1 MDTNSCIIRG
11 GTVVCADRVLPD
23 CDVVVIDGR
32 IAAIEPVGASDFDAQ
47 PDATMGVL
55 PVVDARGAYVV
66 PGLIDIHSDYVEN
79 VASPR
84 PSVVMDLSTSLYK
97 ADRELVSHGVT
108 TIFHSLSVYGAHVF
122 DHKPIRDFG
131 NVSALIDR
139 VAALRAGEE
148 RDHLI
153 RHRLHM
159 RVELDSVDLYDD
171 IESFLRSGKVDL
183 VSFMDHTPGQGQYRD
198 LLVFGDTLKGYRDV
212 SDEDVRD
219 IVRQQQESQKLT
231 YAQITALAAVAR
243 ERGVSIAS
251 HDDDSED
258 KLAFMDG
265 LEATISEFPISLDIA
280 RAARARGMHTIAG
293 APNVMLGHSHSGNL
307 SAREAVQA
315 GAIDVLCS
323 DYYPAALLD
332 AVFTLRDQCGLDIA
346 KAFALVTINPAKAAG
361 IADEV
366 GSIAVGKR
374 ADVLLVREISCGEGE
389 GSGEHPG
396 ARPDGRTARTM
407 PVVTRAFVG
416 GRSVFR
422 SHYPDQPRGYG
433 RDTEQLVSLDQLTR
447 PSGQGGVAWRS
458 SKSTAC
464 PNLPA
469 PSREAGSVQG
479 CQTSTRHRTG
489 QFVGITGR
497 SGSGKSTILRCI
509 WRTNLPERGRI
520 LYDSQRFGM
529 LDLAQATQR
538 QMLYLRAYEL
548 GYVSQFLNALPRQTA
563 YDIVLKSAL
572 EAYGADERSR
582 AEEETERMLRHFD
595 LDEGLWELYPRTF
608 SGGEKL
614 RLNIAAAM
622 IKRPRLLLLDEPT
635 ASLDNASKLKV
646 RSLIEQ
652 LKAEGTTM
660 LGIFHDLEFMEGL
673 CDHEFNMQE
682 GMMA

>member
-389 GSGEHPG
+389 GSGKHPG
-396 ARPDGRTARTM
+396 ARPDSRVTRTM

-433 RDTEQLVSLDQLTR
+433 RDTEQLVSLDQLSR
-447 PSGQGGVAWRS
+447 P
-458 SKSTAC
+458 
-464 PNLPA
+464 
-469 PSREAGSVQG
+469 
-479 CQTSTRHRTG
+479 
-489 QFVGITGR
+489 
-497 SGSGKSTILRCI
+497 
-509 WRTNLPERGRI
+509 
-520 LYDSQRFGM
+520 
-529 LDLAQATQR
+529 LA
-538 QMLYLRAYEL
+538 
-548 GYVSQFLNALPRQTA
+548 
-563 YDIVLKSAL
+563 
-572 EAYGADERSR
+572 
-582 AEEETERMLRHFD
+582 
-595 LDEGLWELYPRTF
+595 
-608 SGGEKL
+608 
-614 RLNIAAAM
+614 
-622 IKRPRLLLLDEPT
+622 
-635 ASLDNASKLKV
+635 
-646 RSLIEQ
+646 
-652 LKAEGTTM
+652 KAV
-660 LGIFHDLEFMEGL
+660 
-673 CDHEFNMQE
+673 
-682 GMMA
+682 

>member
-396 ARPDGRTARTM
+396 ARPDGHTARTM

-422 SHYPDQPRGYG
+422 SHYPDQPLGYG

-447 PSGQGGVAWRS
+447 P
-458 SKSTAC
+458 
-464 PNLPA
+464 
-469 PSREAGSVQG
+469 
-479 CQTSTRHRTG
+479 
-489 QFVGITGR
+489 
-497 SGSGKSTILRCI
+497 
-509 WRTNLPERGRI
+509 
-520 LYDSQRFGM
+520 
-529 LDLAQATQR
+529 LA
-538 QMLYLRAYEL
+538 
-548 GYVSQFLNALPRQTA
+548 
-563 YDIVLKSAL
+563 
-572 EAYGADERSR
+572 
-582 AEEETERMLRHFD
+582 
-595 LDEGLWELYPRTF
+595 
-608 SGGEKL
+608 
-614 RLNIAAAM
+614 
-622 IKRPRLLLLDEPT
+622 
-635 ASLDNASKLKV
+635 
-646 RSLIEQ
+646 
-652 LKAEGTTM
+652 KAV
-660 LGIFHDLEFMEGL
+660 
-673 CDHEFNMQE
+673 
-682 GMMA
+682 

>member
-1 MDTNSCIIRG
+1 MNDNSCIIRG

-23 CDVVVIDGR
+23 HDVVVVDGR
-32 IAAIEPVGASDFDAQ
+32 IAAIEPAGASDFDAQ

-55 PVVDARGAYVV
+55 PVVDARGAYVA

-396 ARPDGRTARTM
+396 ARPDGRVARTM

-422 SHYPDQPRGYG
+422 SHYPDQPLGYG

-447 PSGQGGVAWRS
+447 P
-458 SKSTAC
+458 
-464 PNLPA
+464 
-469 PSREAGSVQG
+469 
-479 CQTSTRHRTG
+479 
-489 QFVGITGR
+489 
-497 SGSGKSTILRCI
+497 
-509 WRTNLPERGRI
+509 
-520 LYDSQRFGM
+520 
-529 LDLAQATQR
+529 LA
-538 QMLYLRAYEL
+538 
-548 GYVSQFLNALPRQTA
+548 
-563 YDIVLKSAL
+563 
-572 EAYGADERSR
+572 
-582 AEEETERMLRHFD
+582 
-595 LDEGLWELYPRTF
+595 
-608 SGGEKL
+608 
-614 RLNIAAAM
+614 
-622 IKRPRLLLLDEPT
+622 
-635 ASLDNASKLKV
+635 
-646 RSLIEQ
+646 
-652 LKAEGTTM
+652 KAV
-660 LGIFHDLEFMEGL
+660 
-673 CDHEFNMQE
+673 
-682 GMMA
+682 

>member
-231 YAQITALAAVAR
+231 YAQITALASVAR

-374 ADVLLVREISCGEGE
+374 ADVLLVREISCGEG
-389 GSGEHPG
+389 SGEHPVAG
-396 ARPDGRTARTM
+396 PDSRVARTM

-433 RDTEQLVSLDQLTR
+433 RDTEQLVSLDQL
-447 PSGQGGVAWRS
+447 S
-458 SKSTAC
+458 
-464 PNLPA
+464 
-469 PSREAGSVQG
+469 
-479 CQTSTRHRTG
+479 
-489 QFVGITGR
+489 
-497 SGSGKSTILRCI
+497 
-509 WRTNLPERGRI
+509 
-520 LYDSQRFGM
+520 
-529 LDLAQATQR
+529 
-538 QMLYLRAYEL
+538 
-548 GYVSQFLNALPRQTA
+548 
-563 YDIVLKSAL
+563 
-572 EAYGADERSR
+572 
-582 AEEETERMLRHFD
+582 
-595 LDEGLWELYPRTF
+595 
-608 SGGEKL
+608 
-614 RLNIAAAM
+614 
-622 IKRPRLLLLDEPT
+622 RPR
-635 ASLDNASKLKV
+635 A
-646 RSLIEQ
+646 
-652 LKAEGTTM
+652 KAV
-660 LGIFHDLEFMEGL
+660 
-673 CDHEFNMQE
+673 
-682 GMMA
+682 

>member
-1 MDTNSCIIRG
+1 MDNNSCIIRG
-11 GTVVCADRVLPD
+11 GTVVCADRVLPE

-32 IAAIEPVGASDFDAQ
+32 IAAIEPAGADFDAQ
-47 PDATMGVL
+47 PDATVGVL

-108 TIFHSLSVYGAHVF
+108 TIFHSLSVYGAHIF

-131 NVSALIDR
+131 NVSALIEH
-139 VAALRAGEE
+139 VADLRGGEE

-171 IESFLRSGKVDL
+171 IEQFLRSGKVDL

-198 LLVFGDTLKGYRDV
+198 LLVFGETLKGYRDV

-219 IVRQQQESQKLT
+219 IVRQQQESEKLT

-332 AVFTLRDQCGLDIA
+332 AVFTLRDACGLDIA
-346 KAFALVTINPAKAAG
+346 RAFALVTINPAKAAG

-374 ADVLLVREISCGEGE
+374 ADVLLVREISCGD
-389 GSGEHPG
+389 G
-396 ARPDGRTARTM
+396 ARRTM

-416 GRSVFR
+416 GHSVFR
-422 SHYPDQPRGYG
+422 SHYPDQPCGYG
-433 RDTEQLVSLDQLTR
+433 RD
-447 PSGQGGVAWRS
+447 
-458 SKSTAC
+458 
-464 PNLPA
+464 
-469 PSREAGSVQG
+469 
-479 CQTSTRHRTG
+479 
-489 QFVGITGR
+489 
-497 SGSGKSTILRCI
+497 
-509 WRTNLPERGRI
+509 
-520 LYDSQRFGM
+520 
-529 LDLAQATQR
+529 
-538 QMLYLRAYEL
+538 
-548 GYVSQFLNALPRQTA
+548 
-563 YDIVLKSAL
+563 
-572 EAYGADERSR
+572 
-582 AEEETERMLRHFD
+582 AEEVAYAD
-595 LDEGLWELYPRTF
+595 G
-608 SGGEKL
+608 
-614 RLNIAAAM
+614 AAQH
-622 IKRPRLLLLDEPT
+622 P
-635 ASLDNASKLKV
+635 V
-646 RSLIEQ
+646 EQ
-652 LKAEGTTM
+652 TLVEAV
-660 LGIFHDLEFMEGL
+660 
-673 CDHEFNMQE
+673 
-682 GMMA
+682 

>member
-374 ADVLLVREISCGEGE
+374 ADVLLVREISCGED
-389 GSGEHPG
+389 SGEHPVAG
-396 ARPDGRTARTM
+396 PDSRVARTM

-433 RDTEQLVSLDQLTR
+433 RDTEQLVSLDQLSR
-447 PSGQGGVAWRS
+447 P
-458 SKSTAC
+458 
-464 PNLPA
+464 
-469 PSREAGSVQG
+469 
-479 CQTSTRHRTG
+479 
-489 QFVGITGR
+489 
-497 SGSGKSTILRCI
+497 
-509 WRTNLPERGRI
+509 
-520 LYDSQRFGM
+520 
-529 LDLAQATQR
+529 LA
-538 QMLYLRAYEL
+538 
-548 GYVSQFLNALPRQTA
+548 
-563 YDIVLKSAL
+563 
-572 EAYGADERSR
+572 
-582 AEEETERMLRHFD
+582 
-595 LDEGLWELYPRTF
+595 
-608 SGGEKL
+608 
-614 RLNIAAAM
+614 
-622 IKRPRLLLLDEPT
+622 
-635 ASLDNASKLKV
+635 
-646 RSLIEQ
+646 
-652 LKAEGTTM
+652 KAV
-660 LGIFHDLEFMEGL
+660 
-673 CDHEFNMQE
+673 
-682 GMMA
+682 

>member
-231 YAQITALAAVAR
+231 YAQITALASVAR

-374 ADVLLVREISCGEGE
+374 ADVLLVREISCGEG
-389 GSGEHPG
+389 SGEHPVAG
-396 ARPDGRTARTM
+396 PDSRVARTM

-416 GRSVFR
+416 GRSCLLYTTP
-422 SHYPDQPRGYG
+422 SPR
-433 RDTEQLVSLDQLTR
+433 DCS
-447 PSGQGGVAWRS
+447 
-458 SKSTAC
+458 
-464 PNLPA
+464 
-469 PSREAGSVQG
+469 
-479 CQTSTRHRTG
+479 
-489 QFVGITGR
+489 
-497 SGSGKSTILRCI
+497 
-509 WRTNLPERGRI
+509 
-520 LYDSQRFGM
+520 
-529 LDLAQATQR
+529 
-538 QMLYLRAYEL
+538 
-548 GYVSQFLNALPRQTA
+548 
-563 YDIVLKSAL
+563 
-572 EAYGADERSR
+572 
-582 AEEETERMLRHFD
+582 
-595 LDEGLWELYPRTF
+595 
-608 SGGEKL
+608 
-614 RLNIAAAM
+614 
-622 IKRPRLLLLDEPT
+622 
-635 ASLDNASKLKV
+635 
-646 RSLIEQ
+646 
-652 LKAEGTTM
+652 
-660 LGIFHDLEFMEGL
+660 
-673 CDHEFNMQE
+673 
-682 GMMA
+682 

>member
-1 MDTNSCIIRG
+1 MDTDSCIIRG

-55 PVVDARGAYVV
+55 PVVDARGAYVA

-231 YAQITALAAVAR
+231 YAQITALASVAR

-307 SAREAVQA
+307 SAREAVAA

-374 ADVLLVREISCGEGE
+374 ADVLLVREISCGEG
-389 GSGEHPG
+389 SGEHPVAG
-396 ARPDGRTARTM
+396 PDSRVARTM

-447 PSGQGGVAWRS
+447 P
-458 SKSTAC
+458 
-464 PNLPA
+464 
-469 PSREAGSVQG
+469 
-479 CQTSTRHRTG
+479 
-489 QFVGITGR
+489 
-497 SGSGKSTILRCI
+497 
-509 WRTNLPERGRI
+509 
-520 LYDSQRFGM
+520 
-529 LDLAQATQR
+529 LA
-538 QMLYLRAYEL
+538 
-548 GYVSQFLNALPRQTA
+548 
-563 YDIVLKSAL
+563 
-572 EAYGADERSR
+572 
-582 AEEETERMLRHFD
+582 
-595 LDEGLWELYPRTF
+595 
-608 SGGEKL
+608 
-614 RLNIAAAM
+614 
-622 IKRPRLLLLDEPT
+622 
-635 ASLDNASKLKV
+635 
-646 RSLIEQ
+646 
-652 LKAEGTTM
+652 KAV
-660 LGIFHDLEFMEGL
+660 
-673 CDHEFNMQE
+673 
-682 GMMA
+682 

>member
-231 YAQITALAAVAR
+231 YAQITALASVAR

-280 RAARARGMHTIAG
+280 RAARARGMHTLAG

-374 ADVLLVREISCGEGE
+374 ADVLLVREISCGEG
-389 GSGEHPG
+389 SGEHPVAG
-396 ARPDGRTARTM
+396 PDSRVARTM

-433 RDTEQLVSLDQLTR
+433 RDTEQLVSLDQLSR
-447 PSGQGGVAWRS
+447 P
-458 SKSTAC
+458 
-464 PNLPA
+464 
-469 PSREAGSVQG
+469 
-479 CQTSTRHRTG
+479 
-489 QFVGITGR
+489 
-497 SGSGKSTILRCI
+497 
-509 WRTNLPERGRI
+509 
-520 LYDSQRFGM
+520 
-529 LDLAQATQR
+529 LA
-538 QMLYLRAYEL
+538 
-548 GYVSQFLNALPRQTA
+548 
-563 YDIVLKSAL
+563 
-572 EAYGADERSR
+572 
-582 AEEETERMLRHFD
+582 
-595 LDEGLWELYPRTF
+595 
-608 SGGEKL
+608 
-614 RLNIAAAM
+614 
-622 IKRPRLLLLDEPT
+622 
-635 ASLDNASKLKV
+635 
-646 RSLIEQ
+646 
-652 LKAEGTTM
+652 KAV
-660 LGIFHDLEFMEGL
+660 
-673 CDHEFNMQE
+673 
-682 GMMA
+682 

>member
-374 ADVLLVREISCGEGE
+374 ADVLLLREISCGAGE
-389 GSGEHPG
+389 GSGARVG
-396 ARPDGRTARTM
+396 APPDGRVARTM

-422 SHYPDQPRGYG
+422 SHYPDQPLGYG

-447 PSGQGGVAWRS
+447 P
-458 SKSTAC
+458 
-464 PNLPA
+464 
-469 PSREAGSVQG
+469 
-479 CQTSTRHRTG
+479 
-489 QFVGITGR
+489 
-497 SGSGKSTILRCI
+497 
-509 WRTNLPERGRI
+509 
-520 LYDSQRFGM
+520 
-529 LDLAQATQR
+529 LA
-538 QMLYLRAYEL
+538 
-548 GYVSQFLNALPRQTA
+548 
-563 YDIVLKSAL
+563 
-572 EAYGADERSR
+572 
-582 AEEETERMLRHFD
+582 
-595 LDEGLWELYPRTF
+595 
-608 SGGEKL
+608 
-614 RLNIAAAM
+614 
-622 IKRPRLLLLDEPT
+622 
-635 ASLDNASKLKV
+635 
-646 RSLIEQ
+646 
-652 LKAEGTTM
+652 KAV
-660 LGIFHDLEFMEGL
+660 
-673 CDHEFNMQE
+673 
-682 GMMA
+682 

>member
-374 ADVLLVREISCGEGE
+374 ADVLLVREISCGEG
-389 GSGEHPG
+389 SGEHPV
-396 ARPDGRTARTM
+396 ARPDGRVARTM

-433 RDTEQLVSLDQLTR
+433 RDTEQLVSLDQLSR
-447 PSGQGGVAWRS
+447 P
-458 SKSTAC
+458 
-464 PNLPA
+464 
-469 PSREAGSVQG
+469 
-479 CQTSTRHRTG
+479 
-489 QFVGITGR
+489 
-497 SGSGKSTILRCI
+497 
-509 WRTNLPERGRI
+509 
-520 LYDSQRFGM
+520 
-529 LDLAQATQR
+529 LA
-538 QMLYLRAYEL
+538 
-548 GYVSQFLNALPRQTA
+548 
-563 YDIVLKSAL
+563 
-572 EAYGADERSR
+572 
-582 AEEETERMLRHFD
+582 
-595 LDEGLWELYPRTF
+595 
-608 SGGEKL
+608 
-614 RLNIAAAM
+614 
-622 IKRPRLLLLDEPT
+622 
-635 ASLDNASKLKV
+635 
-646 RSLIEQ
+646 
-652 LKAEGTTM
+652 KAV
-660 LGIFHDLEFMEGL
+660 
-673 CDHEFNMQE
+673 
-682 GMMA
+682 

>member
-1 MDTNSCIIRG
+1 MDTDSCIIRG

-55 PVVDARGAYVV
+55 PVVDARGAYVA

-361 IADEV
+361 IADEWA
-366 GSIAVGKR
+366 SAPTCCWCARSPAAKAKAR
-374 ADVLLVREISCGEGE
+374 ASTR
-389 GSGEHPG
+389 
-396 ARPDGRTARTM
+396 AQGRTVASRARCPWSRARSWAAARCSARTI
-407 PVVTRAFVG
+407 PTS
-416 GRSVFR
+416 RSATGATPSSSSR
-422 SHYPDQPRGYG
+422 S
-433 RDTEQLVSLDQLTR
+433 
-447 PSGQGGVAWRS
+447 
-458 SKSTAC
+458 
-464 PNLPA
+464 
-469 PSREAGSVQG
+469 
-479 CQTSTRHRTG
+479 TS
-489 QFVGITGR
+489 
-497 SGSGKSTILRCI
+497 
-509 WRTNLPERGRI
+509 
-520 LYDSQRFGM
+520 
-529 LDLAQATQR
+529 
-538 QMLYLRAYEL
+538 
-548 GYVSQFLNALPRQTA
+548 
-563 YDIVLKSAL
+563 
-572 EAYGADERSR
+572 
-582 AEEETERMLRHFD
+582 
-595 LDEGLWELYPRTF
+595 
-608 SGGEKL
+608 
-614 RLNIAAAM
+614 
-622 IKRPRLLLLDEPT
+622 
-635 ASLDNASKLKV
+635 
-646 RSLIEQ
+646 
-652 LKAEGTTM
+652 
-660 LGIFHDLEFMEGL
+660 
-673 CDHEFNMQE
+673 
-682 GMMA
+682 

>member
-374 ADVLLVREISCGEGE
+374 ADVLLVREISCGEG
-389 GSGEHPG
+389 SGEHPVAG
-396 ARPDGRTARTM
+396 PDSRVARTM

-433 RDTEQLVSLDQLTR
+433 RDTEQLVSLDQLSR
-447 PSGQGGVAWRS
+447 P
-458 SKSTAC
+458 
-464 PNLPA
+464 
-469 PSREAGSVQG
+469 
-479 CQTSTRHRTG
+479 
-489 QFVGITGR
+489 
-497 SGSGKSTILRCI
+497 
-509 WRTNLPERGRI
+509 
-520 LYDSQRFGM
+520 
-529 LDLAQATQR
+529 LA
-538 QMLYLRAYEL
+538 
-548 GYVSQFLNALPRQTA
+548 
-563 YDIVLKSAL
+563 
-572 EAYGADERSR
+572 
-582 AEEETERMLRHFD
+582 
-595 LDEGLWELYPRTF
+595 
-608 SGGEKL
+608 
-614 RLNIAAAM
+614 
-622 IKRPRLLLLDEPT
+622 
-635 ASLDNASKLKV
+635 
-646 RSLIEQ
+646 
-652 LKAEGTTM
+652 KAV
-660 LGIFHDLEFMEGL
+660 
-673 CDHEFNMQE
+673 
-682 GMMA
+682 

>member
-66 PGLIDIHSDYVEN
+66 PGLIDIHSDYVET

-231 YAQITALAAVAR
+231 YAQITALASVAR

-374 ADVLLVREISCGEGE
+374 ADVLLVREISCGEG
-389 GSGEHPG
+389 SGEHPVAG
-396 ARPDGRTARTM
+396 PDSRVARTM

-433 RDTEQLVSLDQLTR
+433 RDTEQLVSLDQLSR
-447 PSGQGGVAWRS
+447 P
-458 SKSTAC
+458 
-464 PNLPA
+464 
-469 PSREAGSVQG
+469 
-479 CQTSTRHRTG
+479 
-489 QFVGITGR
+489 
-497 SGSGKSTILRCI
+497 
-509 WRTNLPERGRI
+509 
-520 LYDSQRFGM
+520 
-529 LDLAQATQR
+529 LA
-538 QMLYLRAYEL
+538 
-548 GYVSQFLNALPRQTA
+548 
-563 YDIVLKSAL
+563 
-572 EAYGADERSR
+572 
-582 AEEETERMLRHFD
+582 
-595 LDEGLWELYPRTF
+595 
-608 SGGEKL
+608 
-614 RLNIAAAM
+614 
-622 IKRPRLLLLDEPT
+622 
-635 ASLDNASKLKV
+635 
-646 RSLIEQ
+646 
-652 LKAEGTTM
+652 KAV
-660 LGIFHDLEFMEGL
+660 
-673 CDHEFNMQE
+673 
-682 GMMA
+682 

>member
-198 LLVFGDTLKGYRDV
+198 LLVFGDTLKGHRDV

-231 YAQITALAAVAR
+231 YAQITALASVAR

-374 ADVLLVREISCGEGE
+374 ADVLLVREISCGEG
-389 GSGEHPG
+389 SGEHPVAG
-396 ARPDGRTARTM
+396 PDSRVARTM

-433 RDTEQLVSLDQLTR
+433 RDTEQLVSLDQLSR
-447 PSGQGGVAWRS
+447 P
-458 SKSTAC
+458 
-464 PNLPA
+464 
-469 PSREAGSVQG
+469 
-479 CQTSTRHRTG
+479 
-489 QFVGITGR
+489 
-497 SGSGKSTILRCI
+497 
-509 WRTNLPERGRI
+509 
-520 LYDSQRFGM
+520 
-529 LDLAQATQR
+529 LA
-538 QMLYLRAYEL
+538 
-548 GYVSQFLNALPRQTA
+548 
-563 YDIVLKSAL
+563 
-572 EAYGADERSR
+572 
-582 AEEETERMLRHFD
+582 
-595 LDEGLWELYPRTF
+595 
-608 SGGEKL
+608 
-614 RLNIAAAM
+614 
-622 IKRPRLLLLDEPT
+622 
-635 ASLDNASKLKV
+635 
-646 RSLIEQ
+646 
-652 LKAEGTTM
+652 KAV
-660 LGIFHDLEFMEGL
+660 
-673 CDHEFNMQE
+673 
-682 GMMA
+682 

>member
-231 YAQITALAAVAR
+231 YVQITALASVAR

-374 ADVLLVREISCGEGE
+374 ADVLLVREISCGEG
-389 GSGEHPG
+389 SGEHPVAG
-396 ARPDGRTARTM
+396 PDSRVARTM

-433 RDTEQLVSLDQLTR
+433 RDTEQLVSLDQLSR
-447 PSGQGGVAWRS
+447 P
-458 SKSTAC
+458 
-464 PNLPA
+464 
-469 PSREAGSVQG
+469 
-479 CQTSTRHRTG
+479 
-489 QFVGITGR
+489 
-497 SGSGKSTILRCI
+497 
-509 WRTNLPERGRI
+509 
-520 LYDSQRFGM
+520 
-529 LDLAQATQR
+529 LA
-538 QMLYLRAYEL
+538 
-548 GYVSQFLNALPRQTA
+548 
-563 YDIVLKSAL
+563 
-572 EAYGADERSR
+572 
-582 AEEETERMLRHFD
+582 
-595 LDEGLWELYPRTF
+595 
-608 SGGEKL
+608 
-614 RLNIAAAM
+614 
-622 IKRPRLLLLDEPT
+622 
-635 ASLDNASKLKV
+635 
-646 RSLIEQ
+646 
-652 LKAEGTTM
+652 KAV
-660 LGIFHDLEFMEGL
+660 
-673 CDHEFNMQE
+673 
-682 GMMA
+682 

>member
-346 KAFALVTINPAKAAG
+346 KAFVLVTINPAKAAG

-389 GSGEHPG
+389 SSGEHPVAG
-396 ARPDGRTARTM
+396 PDSRVARTM

-433 RDTEQLVSLDQLTR
+433 RDTEQLVSLDQLSR
-447 PSGQGGVAWRS
+447 P
-458 SKSTAC
+458 
-464 PNLPA
+464 
-469 PSREAGSVQG
+469 
-479 CQTSTRHRTG
+479 
-489 QFVGITGR
+489 
-497 SGSGKSTILRCI
+497 
-509 WRTNLPERGRI
+509 
-520 LYDSQRFGM
+520 
-529 LDLAQATQR
+529 LA
-538 QMLYLRAYEL
+538 
-548 GYVSQFLNALPRQTA
+548 
-563 YDIVLKSAL
+563 
-572 EAYGADERSR
+572 
-582 AEEETERMLRHFD
+582 
-595 LDEGLWELYPRTF
+595 
-608 SGGEKL
+608 
-614 RLNIAAAM
+614 
-622 IKRPRLLLLDEPT
+622 
-635 ASLDNASKLKV
+635 
-646 RSLIEQ
+646 
-652 LKAEGTTM
+652 KAV
-660 LGIFHDLEFMEGL
+660 
-673 CDHEFNMQE
+673 
-682 GMMA
+682 

>member
-1 MDTNSCIIRG
+1 MDNDSCIIRG
-11 GTVVCADRVLPD
+11 GTVVCADRVLPE

-32 IAAIEPVGASDFDAQ
+32 IAAIEPAGADFDAQ
-47 PDATMGVL
+47 PDATVGVL

-108 TIFHSLSVYGAHVF
+108 TIFHSLSVYGSHIF

-131 NVSALIDR
+131 NVSALIEH
-139 VAALRAGEE
+139 VAALRDGEE

-171 IESFLRSGKVDL
+171 IEQFLRSGKVDL

-198 LLVFGDTLKGYRDV
+198 LLVFGETLKGYRDV

-219 IVRQQQESQKLT
+219 IVRQQQESEKLT

-332 AVFTLRDQCGLDIA
+332 AVFTLRDACGLDIA
-346 KAFALVTINPAKAAG
+346 RAFALVTINPAKAAG

-374 ADVLLVREISCGEGE
+374 ADVLLVREISCCD
-389 GSGEHPG
+389 G
-396 ARPDGRTARTM
+396 ARRTM

-416 GRSVFR
+416 GHSVFR
-422 SHYPDQPRGYG
+422 SHYPDQPCGYG
-433 RDTEQLVSLDQLTR
+433 RD
-447 PSGQGGVAWRS
+447 
-458 SKSTAC
+458 
-464 PNLPA
+464 
-469 PSREAGSVQG
+469 
-479 CQTSTRHRTG
+479 
-489 QFVGITGR
+489 
-497 SGSGKSTILRCI
+497 
-509 WRTNLPERGRI
+509 
-520 LYDSQRFGM
+520 
-529 LDLAQATQR
+529 
-538 QMLYLRAYEL
+538 
-548 GYVSQFLNALPRQTA
+548 
-563 YDIVLKSAL
+563 
-572 EAYGADERSR
+572 
-582 AEEETERMLRHFD
+582 AEEFAYAD
-595 LDEGLWELYPRTF
+595 G
-608 SGGEKL
+608 
-614 RLNIAAAM
+614 AAQH
-622 IKRPRLLLLDEPT
+622 P
-635 ASLDNASKLKV
+635 V
-646 RSLIEQ
+646 EQ
-652 LKAEGTTM
+652 TLVEAV
-660 LGIFHDLEFMEGL
+660 
-673 CDHEFNMQE
+673 
-682 GMMA
+682 

>member
-183 VSFMDHTPGQGQYRD
+183 VSFMDHTSGQGQYRD

-231 YAQITALAAVAR
+231 YAQITALASVAR

-374 ADVLLVREISCGEGE
+374 ADVLLVREISCGEG
-389 GSGEHPG
+389 SGEHPVAG
-396 ARPDGRTARTM
+396 PDSRVARTM

-433 RDTEQLVSLDQLTR
+433 RDTEQLVSLDQLSR
-447 PSGQGGVAWRS
+447 P
-458 SKSTAC
+458 
-464 PNLPA
+464 
-469 PSREAGSVQG
+469 
-479 CQTSTRHRTG
+479 
-489 QFVGITGR
+489 
-497 SGSGKSTILRCI
+497 
-509 WRTNLPERGRI
+509 
-520 LYDSQRFGM
+520 
-529 LDLAQATQR
+529 LA
-538 QMLYLRAYEL
+538 
-548 GYVSQFLNALPRQTA
+548 
-563 YDIVLKSAL
+563 
-572 EAYGADERSR
+572 
-582 AEEETERMLRHFD
+582 
-595 LDEGLWELYPRTF
+595 
-608 SGGEKL
+608 
-614 RLNIAAAM
+614 
-622 IKRPRLLLLDEPT
+622 
-635 ASLDNASKLKV
+635 
-646 RSLIEQ
+646 
-652 LKAEGTTM
+652 KAV
-660 LGIFHDLEFMEGL
+660 
-673 CDHEFNMQE
+673 
-682 GMMA
+682 

>member
-231 YAQITALAAVAR
+231 YAQITALASVAR

-374 ADVLLVREISCGEGE
+374 ADVLLVREISCGEG
-389 GSGEHPG
+389 SGEHPVAG
-396 ARPDGRTARTM
+396 PDSRVARTM

-422 SHYPDQPRGYG
+422 SHYPDQPRGYR
-433 RDTEQLVSLDQLTR
+433 RDTEQLVSLDQLSR
-447 PSGQGGVAWRS
+447 P
-458 SKSTAC
+458 
-464 PNLPA
+464 
-469 PSREAGSVQG
+469 
-479 CQTSTRHRTG
+479 
-489 QFVGITGR
+489 
-497 SGSGKSTILRCI
+497 
-509 WRTNLPERGRI
+509 
-520 LYDSQRFGM
+520 
-529 LDLAQATQR
+529 LA
-538 QMLYLRAYEL
+538 
-548 GYVSQFLNALPRQTA
+548 
-563 YDIVLKSAL
+563 
-572 EAYGADERSR
+572 
-582 AEEETERMLRHFD
+582 
-595 LDEGLWELYPRTF
+595 
-608 SGGEKL
+608 
-614 RLNIAAAM
+614 
-622 IKRPRLLLLDEPT
+622 
-635 ASLDNASKLKV
+635 
-646 RSLIEQ
+646 
-652 LKAEGTTM
+652 KAV
-660 LGIFHDLEFMEGL
+660 
-673 CDHEFNMQE
+673 
-682 GMMA
+682 